1 MQRLDKRYLEEF
13 VIFIAGCL
21 YTVYGLSVVTPIIL
35 CPCLFTYNARGIS
48 NCLIMFLPNI
58 IKSIP
63 STSRLIARVIFIIL
77 KWIKK

>member
-1 MQRLDKRYLEEF
+1 MQRLDNRYLEEL

-21 YTVYGLSVVTPIIL
+21 YTVYRLSVVTPIL
-35 CPCLFTYNARGIS
+35 CPCLFTDNARDIS

>member
-1 MQRLDKRYLEEF
+1 MQRLDKRDLEEL

-21 YTVYGLSVVTPIIL
+21 YTAYGLSVVAPIL
-35 CPCLFTYNARGIS
+35 FPCLFTDNTREIS

-63 STSRLIARVIFIIL
+63 STSRLIAKVIFKIL

>member
-1 MQRLDKRYLEEF
+1 MQRLDKRYLEEL

-21 YTVYGLSVVTPIIL
+21 YTVYGLSVVTPIL
-35 CPCLFTYNARGIS
+35 CPCLFTYNAREIS

>member
-1 MQRLDKRYLEEF
+1 MQRLDKRYLEEL

-21 YTVYGLSVVTPIIL
+21 YTVYGLSVVAPIL
-35 CPCLFTYNARGIS
+35 FPYLFTDSAREIS
-48 NCLIMFLPNI
+48 NYLIMFLPNI